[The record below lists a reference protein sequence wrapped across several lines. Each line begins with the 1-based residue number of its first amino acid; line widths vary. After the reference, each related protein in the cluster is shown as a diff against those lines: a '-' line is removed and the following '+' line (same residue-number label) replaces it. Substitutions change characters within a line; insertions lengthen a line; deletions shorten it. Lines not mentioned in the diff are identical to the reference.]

1 MDIQTDR
8 TYVESSRD
16 GALMVELDH
25 NGAALRVQ
33 LEPEVNATW
42 TAELLAER
50 VLRLYTLALMRCR
63 RDQLARMNER
73 ALVRP
78 PATCT
83 RPRPRWMPTGTATST
98 FEFVWPQHKSGGHR
112 YAGQTGH
119 RCTTHGGGDG

>member
-1 MDIQTDR
+1 MDIETEN

-16 GALMVELDH
+16 GALMVELDR
-25 NGAALRVQ
+25 NGAAVRVQ

-73 ALVRP
+73 GADQAPSDVY
-78 PATCT
+78 
-83 RPRPRWMPTGTATST
+83 PTEA
-98 FEFVWPQHKSGGHR
+98 EVDAYRDR
-112 YAGQTGH
+112 YI
-119 RCTTHGGGDG
+119 DF